1 MKNQNIQGRK
11 IKPLFSSVVPT
22 TFLSPSKSIHFYNN
36 HNKSY
41 NILDSSLIDSHHKHH
56 HTATRA
62 EKENS
67 QAKVKA
73 LKSYNSSPAKH
84 ATEKIV

>member
-11 IKPLFSSVVPT
+11 IKTLFSSVAPT
-22 TFLSPSKSIHFYNN
+22 AILSPEKPIHFNKN

-41 NILDSSLIDSHHKHH
+41 NMLDSSLIDSHHKHH

-62 EKENS
+62 EK
-67 QAKVKA
+67 
-73 LKSYNSSPAKH
+73 
-84 ATEKIV
+84 